1 MVAQNPVKM
10 NSPIPPS
17 CQNSPTETG
26 CSIFAPG
33 GIEPNLHTP
42 TIQNWSLTVERGL
55 TQDLML
61 SVGYIGMQSY
71 HNPITLNLN
80 MAYPGVCNNP
90 AGCVAGGVNAARAT
104 VSQGTVYMPPGP
116 RPNPNIA
123 NTLSWNYAGTASY
136 HALNSSLT
144 KRPPTGLRYKVN

>member
-17 CQNSPTETG
+17 CQNAPTETG

-33 GIEPNLHTP
+33 GIDPYLHTP
-42 TIQNWSLTVERGL
+42 TVQNWSLTVERGL

-71 HNPITLNLN
+71 HNPIALDLN

-90 AGCVAGGVNAARAT
+90 AGCVAGGGNAARAT
-104 VSQGTVYMPPGP
+104 LSQGTVYLGPGP
-116 RPNPNIA
+116 
-123 NTLSWNYAGTASY
+123 
-136 HALNSSLT
+136 
-144 KRPPTGLRYKVN
+144 PPDQNNAKKTS